1 MDQNKFQ
8 ELVKKIE
15 ELKKSGQVDVSTE
28 EDISVAVMNLIG
40 IEEHFY
46 FTAEKTGKPEY
57 FEMLHQAR
65 EERKKLMKMLLP
77 KNEGESWCLSKHLL
91 TTTMRMMEVGTKLY
105 SDGKKDEA
113 KEMYDGAYKI
123 YSMFWALRFGIMS
136 SKDIHACAIP
146 EEAEEKKPWT
156 TQDIVNKL
164 VDCCNE

>member
-8 ELVKKIE
+8 ELFKKVE
-15 ELKKSGQVDVSTE
+15 EMKKTGKVDVSTD
-28 EDISVAVMNLIG
+28 EDVSVAVMNLIG

-57 FEMLHQAR
+57 FEMLHQVR
-65 EERKKLMKMLLP
+65 TERTKLMKRLLP

-105 SDGKKDEA
+105 SEGKKEEA
-113 KEMYDGAYKI
+113 KEMYDGAYKM
-123 YSMFWALRFGIMS
+123 YSMFWALRFEIMDN
-136 SKDIHACAIP
+136 KDIHACAIP
-146 EEAEEKKPWT
+146 EEGDGNKPWSM
-156 TQDIVNKL
+156 QDIVNKL